1 MPDKKS
7 TKAKWK
13 AKYKGK
19 WYDVLDVEDM
29 GAGKQNIYHLDQVG
43 PVEKIED
50 LDMVTSAAVAKR
62 SKEIGM
68 FHNRLIDKYQITAAD
83 ILKFSGEWKGSK
95 KKKGKSQRALKDV
108 KKQVE
113 NIVKLIPKIEEAQ
126 DIADMAGDRKDPQFG
141 AKVERIKNSLQK
153 INSLMSELQQAQRKS
168 SKVPRGEV
176 KSSLVIRADSLS
188 AKEKEGL
195 NKIDELAQKYGLE
208 YETILE
214 FLDHQ
219 HPDG

>member
-1 MPDKKS
+1 MADKKPKV
-7 TKAKWK
+7 TWK

-19 WYDVLDVEDM
+19 WYDVLDVEDQ
-29 GAGKQNIYHLDQVG
+29 GSGKQNVYHLAGIG
-43 PVEKIED
+43 PIEKIED
-50 LDMVTSAAVAKR
+50 LNMVKGTAKQ
-62 SKEIGM
+62 SKEIVM
-68 FHNRLIDKYQITAAD
+68 FHNKLMAKYQITAAD

-95 KKKGKSQRALKDV
+95 KKKGKSQRGLKNV
-108 KKQVE
+108 QKQAE
-113 NIVKLIPKIEEAQ
+113 NIIKLIPKIEEAQ
-126 DIADMAGDRKDPQFG
+126 DIADMAGDRADPQFG
-141 AKVERIKNSLQK
+141 AKVERIKKNLQQ
-153 INSLMSELQQAQRKS
+153 INSLMSELQKMKRKG
-168 SKVPRGEV
+168 RGEV

-195 NKIDELAQKYGLE
+195 DKIDELAQKYGLE